1 MVLVFLSSL
10 KLNFFIICFSKPTL
24 WQFSFIMLD
33 GSILQKLAAA
43 HHPGQSSKRPLSFGV
58 YYKNTLVSL
67 CHALEDYT
75 LSCDSKPLI
84 ITAFQRGKWYLQ
96 EADRYRD
103 MADCAEQIAIMASG
117 DAGFAE
123 HPTSQ
128 CANVDIVELNQGDPV
143 AQEWHLMI
151 LAPTYSAMVLCQEL
165 SEADYGDGGIPQ
177 DDLQRKFYG
186 FWTFES
192 DLVKEV
198 MALSI
203 DHIGSYNPALQKQ
216 LTHQLESIT
225 SVRSHV
231 PPQLLEEVVS
241 KVVTYLQAGQQGLG
255 LVSSQNDFLDRNLLS
270 NELQAFLRMAQ
281 MIDLMSP
288 ERKNAP
294 VEVAALAEM
303 MGQLLDLPA
312 WQVKRL
318 HLTGLLHRL
327 GPLQGAESVLDP
339 SKPSAQESYPS
350 CPLTCALVPGA
361 QALRTMPRLR
371 AVAQIMTHQTE
382 WWNGMGEPAELAAD
396 DIPLE
401 SRILGLVTHFQ
412 ALMGS
417 IEPPYGHDA
426 TLKADWLTR
435 LEKSLA
441 SCQQE
446 SGDRWDPKLVE
457 ILTLL
462 VSGLSQG
469 MSLIIQSPKFT
480 NGLWLLDAL
489 PTENEPQP
497 FQTAGAVH
505 GN

>member
-1 MVLVFLSSL
+1 
-10 KLNFFIICFSKPTL
+10 
-24 WQFSFIMLD
+24 MLD

-43 HHPGQSSKRPLSFGV
+43 HHPNQSSKRPLSLGV
-58 YYKNTLVSL
+58 YYKNTLVAL

-75 LSCDSKPLI
+75 LTCDSKPLI

-103 MADCAEQIAIMASG
+103 MANCAEQIVIMASG
-117 DAGFAE
+117 DAGFTE

-128 CANVDIVELNQGDPV
+128 CANVEIVELNQDDPV
-143 AQEWHLMI
+143 GQEWHLMI

-165 SEADYGDGGIPQ
+165 SDEDYGSDGKPQ

-186 FWTFES
+186 FWTFEA

-198 MALSI
+198 IAISI
-203 DHIGSYNPALQKQ
+203 DHVGSYNPALQTRLRQ
-216 LTHQLESIT
+216 QLESIA
-225 SVRSHV
+225 SSRSHV
-231 PPQLLEEVVS
+231 PAELLEEVVS
-241 KVVTYLQAGQQGLG
+241 KVVIYLQEGQQSLG
-255 LVSSQNDFLDRNLLS
+255 LVSSQNDFLDKNLLS

-288 ERKNAP
+288 DSKNAP
-294 VEVAALAEM
+294 AEVAALAEM

-312 WQVKRL
+312 WQIKRL

-327 GPLQGAESVLDP
+327 GPLQGAESILDA

-350 CPLTCALVPGA
+350 CALTCALVPGA

-382 WWNGMGEPAELAAD
+382 WWNGTGSPAGLSAD

-401 SRILGLVTHFQ
+401 SRILGLATYFQ

-417 IEPPYGHDA
+417 IEPPFGHDVA
-426 TLKADWLTR
+426 LKSNWLAR
-435 LEKSLA
+435 LEQSLA
-441 SCQQE
+441 ICQEQ

-457 ILTLL
+457 VLTLL

-469 MSLIIQSPKFT
+469 MCLMIQSPKFT

-497 FQTAGAVH
+497 LQAAGVAY
-505 GN
+505 GT